1 MLNKDIFKKM
11 NEIKLKT
18 LDGWIIE
25 TLNCSCCDGKLVGKG
40 IDLNNHYLAFE
51 QNEKQKIWKSSS
63 TTCND
68 FEELRIIFLIVDMV
82 IIRNV

>member
-1 MLNKDIFKKM
+1 M

-51 QNEKQKIWKSSS
+51 QNEKQKFGNHHQQHAMILK
-63 TTCND
+63 N
-68 FEELRIIFLIVDMV
+68 
-82 IIRNV
+82 